1 MSRKEGDKAYAT
13 YVHYQAFSSDMP
25 IHRINQTNWYL
36 KFEDNLPAFF
46 SKADDVFQQMP
57 PLSFFATAERYSL
70 RQQIA
75 LFDFTG
81 WEEQIQD
88 YFNLTIQEIKCLTDT
103 VQQRNLPSIPPLEA
117 TSNTSGN

>member
-1 MSRKEGDKAYAT
+1 MSRKFGDKAYES
-13 YVHYQAFSSDMP
+13 YMHYQAFSSDMP
-25 IHRINQTNWYL
+25 VHRINQTQWYL

-88 YFNLTIQEIKCLTDT
+88 YFNLTIEEIKCLTDKEHLK
-103 VQQRNLPSIPPLEA
+103 NLPSIPPLEI
-117 TSNTSGN
+117 TLNT